1 MMDLIVEMLYGN
13 GIFDIVL
20 DEKGTHNMI
29 NTLNKDYGFNINLS
43 EIESGNVT
51 NLFWNSDKEGDYLVF
66 TSEKNYIL
74 RSNNISNEQRNYID
88 MSRVIPGNK
97 IANLNIADSEEKF
110 EVDAKHLAEVIDKL
124 GWSLLAEDSTGKTK
138 ESTAAQLQVT
148 VSKWYK
154 ALRLVSLVALLSVL
168 VYVGIRIIISSTGQE
183 KAKYKKM
190 IGDWI
195 VAICILFVLN
205 YIMAFTMDIVNRIID
220 VFSSSSLVDA
230 NGVDTLMSEI
240 RNNIDSR
247 AYSDLTTFTNLIL
260 YIVLVIYTI
269 IFTIHYLK
277 RVVYLAFFTMIAPL
291 IAVTYPIDRIK
302 DGQAQAFGTWIKEY
316 TFNAAIPVIHII
328 IYSALVGSAKD
339 LAIDNPLYA
348 IVCISFLIPAEK
360 FFKKLFGF
368 EKASTVGQLGAAAG
382 GALIM
387 NAINKMGHKSGKQAA
402 AKAGASA
409 APRTSSGSGYIAAPG
424 GAPTG
429 GGGTPQGGVGSG
441 GAGTPGA
448 GGMPTASAFGQSIN
462 THHTA
467 PKGAKG
473 GNIAGIKNVA
483 GRYINK
489 NTAKGL
495 GRLVRRVGTG
505 AIGATVGSAVGL
517 STGDW
522 TNVFK
527 YGAVGGVATSSL
539 GDKAVALGGNIK
551 GSFQEGKWG
560 TDEYNTRNQIKELS
574 YDQEFNKTCKQ
585 LGLKGKNKEAAIR
598 MFNNNGIT
606 SSDDIKKFMNIQVKT
621 GASQSEVIAAQ
632 KIRKQADKDKL
643 KTKEIRANL
652 ASSGL
657 SGSDVDRAMNLIDM
671 L

>member
-1 MMDLIVEMLYGN
+1 MNNYMTNIVYQYEWEYSDNKYKLIAYVDKESLEAYNTYIRDKN
-13 GIFDIVL
+13 GD
-20 DEKGTHNMI
+20 DYNQI
-29 NTLNKDYGFNINLS
+29 NTSAG
-43 EIESGNVT
+43 
-51 NLFWNSDKEGDYLVF
+51 LFYFITFPENWYEEEAIWTLY
-66 TSEKNYIL
+66 T
-74 RSNNISNEQRNYID
+74 IST
-88 MSRVIPGNK
+88 
-97 IANLNIADSEEKF
+97 
-110 EVDAKHLAEVIDKL
+110 
-124 GWSLLAEDSTGKTK
+124 STGEVK
-138 ESTAAQLQVT
+138 ESTAAQLQTT

-190 IGDWI
+190 IGDWV
-195 VAICILFVLN
+195 VAICMLFILN
-205 YIMAFTMDIVNRIID
+205 YIMAFTMDIVNKIIEI
-220 VFSSSSLVDA
+220 FSNTLVDS
-230 NGVDTLMSEI
+230 NGVDTLMSGI
-240 RNNIDSR
+240 RNKINSN
-247 AYSDLTTFTNLIL
+247 AYSSLTSFTNLIL

-269 IFTIHYLK
+269 IFTVHYLK

-302 DGQAQAFGTWIKEY
+302 DGQAQAFGTWMKEY

-328 IYSALVGSAKD
+328 IYSALVGSAPE
-339 LAIDNPLYA
+339 LAESNPLYA

-368 EKASTVGQLGAAAG
+368 EKATTVGQLGAAAG

-387 NAINKMGHKSGKQAA
+387 NAINKMGAKSGKQAA

-409 APRTSSGSGYIAAPG
+409 APRTSGGSGYIAAPG
-424 GAPTG
+424 GMPGGGSPTSGGTQTG
-429 GGGTPQGGVGSG
+429 GGTTAKG
-441 GAGTPGA
+441 GAPGG

-462 THHTA
+462 THHTR
-467 PKGAKG
+467 PVGAKG
-473 GNIAGIKNVA
+473 GNIAGLKNVR
-483 GRYINK
+483 GKYINK

-495 GRLVRRVGTG
+495 GRLLRRVGTG

-522 TNVFK
+522 SNVFK
-527 YGAVGGVATSSL
+527 YGAVGGAATSSL
-539 GDKAVALGGNIK
+539 GDKAIALGGNIK

-560 TDEYNTRNQIKELS
+560 TDEYNTRSQIKELS
-574 YDQEFNKTCKQ
+574 YDQEFNNTCKQ

-606 SSDDIKKFMNIQVKT
+606 NSEDIKKMMNIQAKT
-621 GASQSEVIAAQ
+621 GASQSEIIAVQ